1 METTVQE
8 NRHDIYSSLVVENVL
23 LFLQLLG
30 VFHQTHAHELS
41 DHLPPG
47 SLGVAEQSQ
56 HGFHNIWNCKA
67 RREHS
72 GIMGRIKTTSEWNK
86 QEVQVYHQSV
96 GAPHKVYAAPP
107 PPPRSRLVFSPLW
120 HQEKMSCIFFFFYH
134 LTNRWKYGRRER
146 KKNRPIFAVSLCHFP
161 HGANVF
167 PEQQLNKGLVVFRC
181 HWEES
186 VHYILGEGDQ
196 FLRDGEKP
204 EKRWF
209 SISPSNSW
217 MKSFPARL
225 TVPCTQLRQDH
236 SGFCWKH

>member
-8 NRHDIYSSLVVENVL
+8 NRHYIYSSLVVENVL

-72 GIMGRIKTTSEWNK
+72 GIMGRIKTTSQWNK

-96 GAPHKVYAAPP
+96 GGPHKVYAAPP
-107 PPPRSRLVFSPLW
+107 PPPRSRLVFSPL
-120 HQEKMSCIFFFFYH
+120 
-134 LTNRWKYGRRER
+134 
-146 KKNRPIFAVSLCHFP
+146 
-161 HGANVF
+161 
-167 PEQQLNKGLVVFRC
+167 
-181 HWEES
+181 
-186 VHYILGEGDQ
+186 
-196 FLRDGEKP
+196 
-204 EKRWF
+204 
-209 SISPSNSW
+209 
-217 MKSFPARL
+217 
-225 TVPCTQLRQDH
+225 
-236 SGFCWKH
+236 